1 MLKNGAGNMAD
12 QYNWKFLDMKDL
24 DAWLE
29 NNQAIIN
36 RCTFDHSWRWS
47 RSSEITSDYVDV
59 VKIHLHE
66 LPIHKDYDIRSNE
79 SFFRMHEVGKTIGH
93 WQGELFH
100 RIGNLLRSNGI
111 QTSSAMSTQKGCY
124 AYSKYESLKT
134 IKQISQLI
142 ETHFGLLTRIHCEG
156 KGDCTIYIHNDR
168 SVLDS
173 LELKEPEKS
182 KKGERKGGDI
192 RLQADTELDKREKE
206 LLAELDKIRKLR
218 NS

>member
-1 MLKNGAGNMAD
+1 MPKNGISDMAD

-24 DAWLE
+24 DAWLK
-29 NNQAIIN
+29 NNQEIVN
-36 RCTFDHSWRWS
+36 RCTFNSSWRWLHNG
-47 RSSEITSDYVDV
+47 SEKDYAEAVD
-59 VKIHLHE
+59 IDLHE
-66 LPIHKDYDIRSNE
+66 SPIHKDYDMRSNE
-79 SFFRMHEVGKTIGH
+79 SFFRIHEVGKTIGH
-93 WQGELFH
+93 WQGELFYE
-100 RIGNLLRSNGI
+100 INNLLRLNEI
-111 QTSSAMSTQKGCY
+111 PTSSAINVRQGCY
-124 AYSKYESLKT
+124 AYSKYGSLKL

-142 ETHFGLLTRIHCEG
+142 ETRFGLLTRIHCEG

>member
-1 MLKNGAGNMAD
+1 MAD
-12 QYNWKFLDMKDL
+12 QYNWKFLDMNDL
-24 DAWLE
+24 DNWLK
-29 NNQAIIN
+29 NNQEIVN
-36 RCTFDHSWRWS
+36 RCTFNSSWRWLHNG
-47 RSSEITSDYVDV
+47 SEKDYADAVN
-59 VKIHLHE
+59 IHLHE
-66 LPIHKDYDIRSNE
+66 SLIHKDYDIRSNE
-79 SFFRMHEVGKTIGH
+79 SFFRIHEVGKTIGH

-100 RIGNLLRSNGI
+100 QIGNLLRSNGI
-111 QTSSAMSTQKGCY
+111 QTSSAMSVQKGCY
-124 AYSKYESLKT
+124 AYSKYGSLKL